1 MRALKSSPTM
11 RHGYLWARVTTNA
24 EIIEA
29 IRQQLPEAAF
39 SLTRR

>member
-1 MRALKSSPTM
+1 
-11 RHGYLWARVTTNA
+11 VTTNA